1 MYKYEL
7 PNQYDRSIPITSTIY
22 VPTNDKG
29 FADIL
34 SINLEDTIR
43 LRKAKNKI
51 NEINPFLWEDIKK
64 YTNPYEL
71 IYIFNNKIN
80 KKNIHSNE
88 LYINNTDTATTAAT
102 AATTADN
109 NGITKNNIKSISQIK
124 PLSRSFFK
132 MIEIVYEFIPNI
144 YNNLNLLPV
153 INSLHIAEGPGGFI
167 EATRYIR
174 KLVADKHNEI
184 IQQDKAFGITLIDN
198 TRRNVPAW
206 KQSNIFLKQHP
217 EVIISTGVDG
227 TGNIYNIDNILSLEK
242 LILHHTNNN
251 DNIVD
256 DVRDVRDGIVD
267 FITADGG
274 FDYSIDYNYQEQA
287 SSKLI
292 FCEIITALKYQ
303 RMGGNFVCKF
313 FDINS
318 YITVEMLYILY
329 LAYDKITI
337 YKPLTSRIANSEKY
351 IICNNF
357 IGVDTIFIDK
367 LFRVLDEWNN
377 NAGLNT
383 INQLF
388 TEIPTLFIDKIKD
401 INKQIINIQIHS
413 INNIINIINTKTN
426 LNKEWKKENL
436 KNQINNAI
444 NWCIRYN
451 IPFMP

>member
-7 PNQYDRSIPITSTIY
+7 PNHYDRSIPLISTIY
-22 VPTNDKG
+22 INTNDKG

-51 NEINPFLWEDIKK
+51 NEINPNLWEDIKK

-71 IYIFNNKIN
+71 IYIFNNKIY
-80 KKNIHSNE
+80 KKNIHTNA
-88 LYINNTDTATTAAT
+88 LYMNNTATTA
-102 AATTADN
+102 TTDN
-109 NGITKNNIKSISQIK
+109 NLITKNNIKSISQIK

-206 KQSNIFLKQHP
+206 KQSNLFLKQHP

-242 LILHHTNNN
+242 LILHHTNNY

-256 DVRDVRDGIVD
+256 DVRDIRDGIVD

-303 RMGGNFVCKF
+303 RIGGNFVCKF

-318 YITVEMLYILY
+318 YITIEMLYILY

-367 LFRVLDEWNN
+367 LFGVLDEWNN

-413 INNIINIINTKTN
+413 INNIINIINTKVN

-451 IPFMP
+451 IPFTP

>member
-1 MYKYEL
+1 MYKYEIN
-7 PNQYDRSIPITSTIY
+7 NQYNRLIPTISTIY

-51 NEINPFLWEDIKK
+51 NEINSHLWEDIKK

-71 IYIFNNKIN
+71 IYIFNNKNN
-80 KKNIHSNE
+80 K
-88 LYINNTDTATTAAT
+88 NT
-102 AATTADN
+102 
-109 NGITKNNIKSISQIK
+109 IKSISQIK

-144 YNNLNLLPV
+144 YKQNLLPI
-153 INSLHIAEGPGGFI
+153 INTLHIAEGPGGFI

-174 KLVADKHNEI
+174 KLLTDNDNN
-184 IQQDKAFGITLIDN
+184 IQEDKAFGITLIDN
-198 TRRNVPAW
+198 THRNVPAW
-206 KQSNIFLKQHP
+206 KQSNLFLKQHP
-217 EVIISTGVDG
+217 EVIISTGADG

-242 LILHHTNNN
+242 LILHHT
-251 DNIVD
+251 DNVLKPEGLLCKELTPIC
-256 DVRDVRDGIVD
+256 DGLVD

-303 RMGGNFVCKF
+303 RIGGDFVCKI

-357 IGVDTIFIDK
+357 IGIDTKFIDK
-367 LFRVLDEWNN
+367 LFGVLDEWNKN
-377 NAGLNT
+377 TGVNT

-388 TEIPTLFIDKIKD
+388 TEIPSLFIDKIKD
-401 INKQIINIQIHS
+401 INKQIINIQIQS
-413 INNIINIINTKTN
+413 INNIINIINTKIN

-451 IPFMP
+451 IPYNAQVNPIG